1 MENWDVV
8 DGVSHPYVAKHPYVV
23 SGQVKEKEGGMAVW
37 DRPRRGDNLQVVW
50 ASHTWP

>member
-8 DGVSHPYVAKHPYVV
+8 NGVSHPYVAKGQLL
-23 SGQVKEKEGGMAVW
+23 SGQVKEKEGEMAVW
-37 DRPRRGDNLQVVW
+37 DRPGRGGDPKVLL

>member
-37 DRPRRGDNLQVVW
+37 DRPGREEDPKVLW
-50 ASHTWP
+50 ASHT